1 MDIMAGASQLSDGT
15 VSPQITFLGHSTL
28 IIELD
33 GVRLLT
39 DPLLRDKVTFLQ
51 RNYPPLTSSDY
62 AGCFDA
68 VLISHMHYDHLDVR
82 SLALLGKDVPLVT
95 PRGGNRVLRPAGFQN
110 VLEVG
115 VGENLFA
122 GRVGIRAVY
131 ADHDA
136 RRRPFSSIGRDSL
149 GYVIDGSISV
159 YFPGDTRLFPEIGRV
174 NDTLDRGMDLA
185 LMPVWGWGYN
195 IGKKHMGPREAAEA
209 LKLLKPR
216 HAVPIHWGTYA
227 PMGVKWLKPDYL
239 HTPPVDFTRHAHEL
253 SPEVKVTTL
262 LPGESLKFGV
272 NHPTLAAARQPV
284 L

>member
-115 VGENLFA
+115 VGKTCLPAASVFERCMPIMMPGA
-122 GRVGIRAVY
+122 GRSAASGAIAW
-131 ADHDA
+131 
-136 RRRPFSSIGRDSL
+136 
-149 GYVIDGSISV
+149 
-159 YFPGDTRLFPEIGRV
+159 
-174 NDTLDRGMDLA
+174 GM
-185 LMPVWGWGYN
+185 
-195 IGKKHMGPREAAEA
+195 
-209 LKLLKPR
+209 
-216 HAVPIHWGTYA
+216 
-227 PMGVKWLKPDYL
+227 
-239 HTPPVDFTRHAHEL
+239 
-253 SPEVKVTTL
+253 
-262 LPGESLKFGV
+262 
-272 NHPTLAAARQPV
+272 
-284 L
+284 